1 MFCQRIQTFNVH
13 DVSTKKTSEYDWNEI
28 ILPTHS
34 LFERYNRDMDISPKD
49 LKKVVVF
56 QNATDD
62 DLHLILK
69 NSITR
74 SVEEGGYFFFQG
86 DTAEYLYVLTSGQIK
101 LMQSNPNGQQVN
113 LRTIYPWQMFGAL
126 GVVRAVATY
135 PATAQTLEDSSALA
149 IKSEFLHEMIQT
161 RPYLSFDL
169 MNLMTSYIQEMQ
181 SRYRELATERVE
193 QRVAN
198 ALIRL
203 AGQSGIKLNQENGI
217 ELSFSRQDVAEMT
230 GTTLYTVS
238 RLLSEWERKEIIR
251 TGREK
256 IRILKPHE
264 LVRIADSMEK

>member
-1 MFCQRIQTFNVH
+1 MN
-13 DVSTKKTSEYDWNEI
+13 
-28 ILPTHS
+28 
-34 LFERYNRDMDISPKD
+34 ISAKD
-49 LKKVVVF
+49 LKQVVVF
-56 QNATDD
+56 QHCTDD
-62 DLHLILK
+62 DLDMILK

-74 SVEEGGYFFFQG
+74 SMEEGGFFFLQG
-86 DTAEYLYVLTSGQIK
+86 DEAKYLYVLTSGQVK

-126 GVVRAVATY
+126 GAVRADGADY
-135 PATAQTLEDSSALA
+135 PATAQTLEDSTALA
-149 IKSEFLHEMIQT
+149 VPSLFLRSMLET

-169 MNLMTSYIQEMQ
+169 MTLMTSYIQEMQ
-181 SRYRELATERVE
+181 ARYRELATEKVE

-203 AGQSGIKLNQENGI
+203 AGQTGMRSEKEAGV

-238 RLLSEWERKEIIR
+238 RLFSEWERKGILK

-256 IRILKPHE
+256 IVVLKPHD
-264 LVRIADSMEK
+264 LVRIADGLGK

>member
-1 MFCQRIQTFNVH
+1 
-13 DVSTKKTSEYDWNEI
+13 
-28 ILPTHS
+28 
-34 LFERYNRDMDISPKD
+34 MDISPRD

-62 DLHLILK
+62 DLQLILK
-69 NSITR
+69 NGIQR

-86 DTAEYLYVLTSGQIK
+86 DTAEYLYVLTSGQVK
-101 LMQSNPNGQQVN
+101 LMQSNPSGQQVN
-113 LRTIYPWQMFGAL
+113 LRTIHPFQMFGAL
-126 GVVRAVATY
+126 GAVRAEATY
-135 PATAQTLEDSSALA
+135 PASAQTMEDSSALA
-149 IKSEFLHEMIQT
+149 VKSDFLHEMIKT

-169 MNLMTSYIQEMQ
+169 MNLMTAYIQEMQ

-203 AGQSGIKLNQENGI
+203 AGQAGIRSEKEAGI

-238 RLLSEWERKEIIR
+238 RLLSDWERKGIIS

-256 IRILKPHE
+256 IRIIKPHE
-264 LVRIADSMEK
+264 LVRIADGSEK